1 MLIIDSRENSK
12 LSKLIIKRA
21 NKKNIPNEKKWLEI
35 GDYVIGDVC
44 FEAKSASDFIGSV
57 INKRIWVQLDNMD
70 RCYKKNFVVIYGTIN
85 DAMKVTKY
93 MKNAGPNYKQ
103 LLRNQFI
110 GAIGR
115 IRLDY
120 DVQLIWRNNIVDAVD
135 EIITIAKMAPVERNV
150 INPTLL
156 KRVATND
163 VRVDMLTAI
172 KGVSQT
178 KAKAI
183 LKEHGCIMEIGD
195 CNLDELTK
203 IDGIGSVI
211 ADRINSV
218 LNSEKKVKQ

>member
-93 MKNAGPNYKQ
+93 MKNAGPNYKEI
-103 LLRNQFI
+103 LRTQFI

-120 DVQLIWRNNIVDAVD
+120 DVEVIWRNNIIDAVD

-163 VRVDMLTAI
+163 VRLDMLTTI
-172 KGVSQT
+172 KGVSNK